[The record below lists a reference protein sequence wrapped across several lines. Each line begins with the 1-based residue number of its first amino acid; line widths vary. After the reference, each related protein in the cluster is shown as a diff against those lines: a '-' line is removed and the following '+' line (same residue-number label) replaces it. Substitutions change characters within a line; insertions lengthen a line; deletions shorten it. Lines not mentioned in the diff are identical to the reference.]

1 MLVKASAKFIR
12 ISPTRLR
19 EVMDL
24 VRRKD
29 CLTAQGIL
37 VNINKRATVYIQK
50 VLKSAVSSAKVKG
63 FNQDQLYISKIIADV
78 GPTWK
83 RFKAAAFGRAT
94 KVRKRTS
101 HIQIELDLKEAKNT

>member
-24 VRRKD
+24 IRGKD
-29 CLTAQGIL
+29 VITAEGIL
-37 VNINKRATVYIQK
+37 LNIDKRAKGYIQK
-50 VLKSAVSSAKVKG
+50 VLKSAIGNAKIKG
-63 FNQDQLYISKIIADV
+63 FNSDQLYISKIAADV
-78 GPTWK
+78 GPIWK

-94 KVRKRTS
+94 RIRKRTS
-101 HIQIELDLKEAKNT
+101 HITIELDLKGNF